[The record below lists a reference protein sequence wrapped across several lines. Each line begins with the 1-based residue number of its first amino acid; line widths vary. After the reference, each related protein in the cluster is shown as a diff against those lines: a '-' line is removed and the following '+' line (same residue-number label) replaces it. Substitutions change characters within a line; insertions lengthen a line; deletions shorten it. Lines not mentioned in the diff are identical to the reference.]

1 MLLSRIR
8 KSVALV
14 LILSLILS
22 LVHASPGYAT
32 PEGSEEIFYENVYA
46 TPNSWDLRNF
56 VQEIEVFDSSGDSPV
71 LLDPWSD
78 TLQMGNIY
86 TFLIKFAEAPYL
98 QFQYNSDGV
107 LVYAL
112 PNGLQL
118 ISAEGWTPDCYP
130 EANAYVDLDPYT
142 GHITV
147 QFDGILEYVSQ
158 PGPESNETDNAEQ
171 GAADNESSE
180 ELVIS
185 DETITQNEDPA
196 NSEDTTTNEE
206 VTNNETILTTDDANE
221 PNNDPASTE
230 EEAEPTHRQ
239 IYLEQYINYIDY
251 DADMCFILRL
261 VVELTEEDYF
271 LDFGNGFMFY
281 PLSDEYSNGML
292 PDGGFVGIVPLL
304 AVTSSNLADFI
315 TSVNMFD
322 MNGNPIS
329 ASTPTFIGQNY
340 KFEITFAESPTLQ
353 LSYDLLTGHLLYQLP
368 SYLTIQ
374 NAIDV
379 TPLYSPANSSIII
392 GWYTIGT
399 NGLVEM
405 WFDDVDLN
413 GNQVGV
419 NFIDYYSNV
428 TIVLDIFAQ
437 LTDVPDGNI
446 DFGNG
451 IIITIIPP
459 GPTAPSLTMHKA
471 SRYVPNMPAGANA
484 ATWFERVYYMITI
497 TALDG
502 PITNITLTDTPTING
517 ATFND
522 PLPPSTLSAFSGF
535 TYEITPAVGPIGG
548 LMPMTPITWNASP
561 LSFEYKFI
569 DPITL
574 APIILNPGDF
584 ITVRYIV
591 NIPQLIANNNST
603 GQPLVGMSEFIHNF
617 TLNNSAT
624 VGGTPMYTGPAVPPV
639 SDNTT
644 DHINKSLAFSKNGVI
659 NPGNDSITWTI
670 TVGDG
675 VSIPLNGGTLTD
687 TINTGAIILPLD
699 SAISVRFYDN
709 AGGVIYDD
717 TVAAFNTQFPGN
729 YSRTTSSFDL
739 TVPLAT
745 AIGPAGTAIGYVYQI
760 VVIYTTPITPP
771 QQGEPVEVFGNNASF
786 QFPDGTGNYPGINVT
801 VPVRPAPVIVNK
813 TTSGICGSP
822 DNTTPDQ
829 RYWVDYTITVDV
841 PGGLQGEPLYLYD
854 TLGLFPGGSAVPN
867 VPVPTPGY
875 AFITVI
881 PDSTETAI
889 TFSYTDPIPYGTS
902 GNAWR
907 VFFGSTGSTAPAAS
921 VWPFDLPAVLTVNY
935 RIYLTDAIV
944 AAMENPSASHYIT
957 NSIFLISSDGA
968 PNTGSLGNSVGST
981 NVTDYWPILKH
992 VQATNNPAL
1001 FNYTVTIKGGYSAR
1015 TAPLLQGENPI
1026 FSDTFDPGLAYVPG
1040 SFYVVDTGI
1049 AGRYFAPSNDVVVS
1063 GNSFSTIL
1071 SSTDWQEFQGTF
1083 PTGTLIGPA
1092 PTNWFAQRRDFT
1104 VHYQLHVVDTTI
1116 PQSNLLNTARIT
1128 VNPGECAF
1136 ESSQTVNFNTQNISK
1151 SMTPV
1156 APGSN
1161 RLNVEIIINPDGE
1174 VVFSDGVNP
1183 GPAQITAVDNLVNLM
1198 MFTDS
1203 VQMFTQTLVNGVWD
1217 GTWVQVPFTFNDR
1230 QLWSVNITPQA
1241 NVPAGA
1247 SSQVQFVLPNQTP
1260 IKIDY
1265 AVGVTLPPGTPGDI
1279 SNEISIFGEGDSSN
1293 QGNYVVGGGGAG
1305 IGADM
1310 LDLRVF
1316 KQDAV
1321 GNNLM
1326 GATFDLYV
1334 TVIGSYQP
1342 PGLLTVDKTITGAGG
1357 TVLNFGLIEEVTTD
1371 ANGMALFSGEQWIT
1385 SDPDFY
1391 LLYMLVE
1398 TQAPVGYQ
1406 PIYENIFFTLNPLI
1420 TASQLIDLNTL
1431 LAPVL
1436 LPDEGVNQISD
1447 FIIVTNIPSNLEPGS
1462 LRIQKVFDGLTNA
1475 QIQASLQ
1482 NFQLV
1487 VTDPNMVQRTFSLAA
1502 ILNPNGIVLQ
1512 NITAGMYIFEERNA
1526 TVPNYTLTTAPQLP
1540 ARRYIMPN
1548 DAGEVVI
1555 TIVNTYTPYPNLTL
1569 RKAFYIDDIAYDGP
1583 PTGASPISF
1592 LVIGTDATTGNVIFR
1607 TTVSYSDFVNGTY
1620 TLNSIP
1626 PGIYVIYEMG
1636 GWAEGFTF
1644 YTGGLIGVQPLLP
1657 GVDVTI
1663 PINNAYSTIPPDQ
1676 INPGL
1681 RVRKA
1686 FHGLTPDEYPPGFT
1700 ITITGGSPLQ
1710 TWEFELADII
1720 AGNAFIPD
1728 IPAGTYVITESG
1740 YDVPGFNVQL
1750 PSPYPIRIVVMP
1762 DDVARE
1768 ILVVLDNTYTPPIPP
1783 TPITPLPPIEL
1794 PPISPPPETPSPPP
1808 FIPWIPR
1815 PPTEP
1820 PSPPPI
1826 YPPPG
1831 EPPHPPTEPPIYPP
1845 SYPPIPPPTSPPAE
1859 PNQPPA
1865 SPNQPS
1871 NDQTQAPDA
1880 SEQQPGDSTPPRH
1893 NPQTGDSRQMVS
1905 YIIVMLMGLA
1915 FINAASAYMVRR
1927 RVKPNK

>member
-8 KSVALV
+8 KSIALV
-14 LILSLILS
+14 LVLSLVLS

-32 PEGSEEIFYENVYA
+32 PEGGEDVFYENVYA
-46 TPNSWDLRNF
+46 APDPWDLRNF
-56 VQEIEVFDSSGDSPV
+56 IQEVEVFDSSGDTPV

-86 TFLIKFAEAPYL
+86 TFLIKFGEDPYL

-107 LVYAL
+107 LVYEL
-112 PNGLQL
+112 PNGLRL
-118 ISAEGWTPDCYP
+118 VSADGWTPNCYP
-130 EANAYVDLDPYT
+130 EANAYVDADPYT
-142 GHITV
+142 GLITV

-158 PGPESNETDNAEQ
+158 PELDNNQATDTEQTTADDENREEPADNDNETVT
-171 GAADNESSE
+171 DNEE
-180 ELVIS
+180 
-185 DETITQNEDPA
+185 A
-196 NSEDTTTNEE
+196 TTNDEE
-206 VTNNETILTTDDANE
+206 SIAAGEETAAENTDSSDMNNTPTA
-221 PNNDPASTE
+221 TE
-230 EEAEPTHRQ
+230 AEEEPTHRQ

-251 DADMCFILRL
+251 ATDMCFILRL

-271 LDFGNGFMFY
+271 LDFGNGFTMF
-281 PLSDEYSNGML
+281 PLTDEYGNGM
-292 PDGGFVGIVPLL
+292 PEDGFIGIMPLL

-329 ASTPTFIGQNY
+329 PSTPTFIGQNY

-353 LSYDLLTGHLLYQLP
+353 LAYDLLTGHLLYQLP
-368 SYLTIQ
+368 PYLTIQ

-379 TPLYSPANSSIII
+379 TPLYSPTNSSIII
-392 GWYTIGT
+392 GWYTIDT
-399 NGLVEM
+399 NGLVQM
-405 WFDDVDLN
+405 WFDNVDLN

-428 TIVLDIFAQ
+428 TIALDIFAQ

-446 DFGNG
+446 DFGND

-471 SRYVPNMPAGANA
+471 SRYVPNIPAGANP

-502 PITNITLTDTPTING
+502 PITNIRLTDIPTLNTNL
-517 ATFND
+517 TFND
-522 PLPPSTLSAFSGF
+522 PLPPSALSAFSGF
-535 TYEITPAVGPIGG
+535 TYEITPVVGPIGG
-548 LMPMTPITWNASP
+548 LMPMTPITWSASP
-561 LSFEYKFI
+561 LSFEYTFI
-569 DPITL
+569 DPVTL
-574 APIILNPGDF
+574 LPIVLDPGDF
-584 ITVRYIV
+584 ITVRYMV
-591 NIPQLIANNNST
+591 NIPQLIANNNGT
-603 GQPLVGMSEFIHNF
+603 GQPLAGMSEFIHNF
-617 TLNNSAT
+617 TINNNAT
-624 VGGTPMYTGPAVPPV
+624 VGGTPIYTGPAVPPV

-675 VSIPLNGGTLTD
+675 VSIPLNGGTITD
-687 TINTGAIILPLD
+687 TINAGAIILPPDSEIQLD
-699 SAISVRFYDN
+699 FYDG
-709 AGGVIYDD
+709 AGVVHSYFADSFYPSLGYYTRVSDSQFTLEVPPSPFTPIYKVVI
-717 TVAAFNTQFPGN
+717 
-729 YSRTTSSFDL
+729 
-739 TVPLAT
+739 
-745 AIGPAGTAIGYVYQI
+745 
-760 VVIYTTPITPP
+760 IYTTPIIPP
-771 QQGEPVEVFGNNASF
+771 QQGEPVEVFGNNAYF

-801 VPVRPAPVIVNK
+801 VPVRPAPVIVSK

-841 PGGLQGEPLYLYD
+841 PDGLQGEPLYLYD

-867 VPVPTPGY
+867 VPVPIPGY
-875 AFITVI
+875 ALVTVV
-881 PDSTETAI
+881 PNASETGVS
-889 TFSYTDPIPYGTS
+889 FSYTSPIPYGAS
-902 GNAWR
+902 GNAWQM
-907 VFFGSTGSTAPAAS
+907 FFGAGSAVPGAS
-921 VWPFDLPAVLTVNY
+921 YWPFDLAATLTVSY

-944 AAMENPSASHYIT
+944 ATLSNPSTSHYIT
-957 NSIFLISSDGA
+957 NSIYLINSDGA

-1001 FNYTVTIKGGYSAR
+1001 FNYTVTIKGRYSAR
-1015 TAPLLQGENPI
+1015 TAPLLQGGNPV
-1026 FSDTFDPGLAYVPG
+1026 FSDTFDPRLAYVPG

-1049 AGRYFAPSNDVVVS
+1049 AGRYFAPANDVIVS
-1063 GNSFSTIL
+1063 GNSFSTNLNSI
-1071 SSTDWQEFQGTF
+1071 DWQEFQGTF
-1083 PTGTLIGPA
+1083 PTGALVGSA
-1092 PTNWFAQRRDFT
+1092 PTSWFAQHRDFT
-1104 VHYQLHVVDTTI
+1104 VHYQLHVTDTTM
-1116 PQSNLLNTARIT
+1116 PQSNMVNTARIT
-1128 VNPGECAF
+1128 VNPGACAF
-1136 ESSQTVNFNTQNISK
+1136 ESSQTVSFNTQNISK

-1156 APGSN
+1156 QPGSN

-1174 VVFSDGVNP
+1174 VIFSDGINP

-1203 VQMFTQTLVNGVWD
+1203 IQIFTQTLVNGVWD

-1241 NVPAGA
+1241 NVPTGV

-1265 AVGVTLPPGTPGDI
+1265 VVGVTLPPGTPGNI
-1279 SNEISIFGEGDSSN
+1279 SNEISIFGDGDSSN

-1305 IGADM
+1305 VDADM

-1334 TVIGSYQP
+1334 TIIGSYQP
-1342 PGLLTVDKTITGAGG
+1342 PGELTVDKTITGAGG
-1357 TVLNFGLIEEVTTD
+1357 TVLNFGLIGEVTTD
-1371 ANGMALFSGEQWIT
+1371 ATGMALFSEEQWIT
-1385 SDPDFY
+1385 PDPRFY

-1398 TQAPVGYQ
+1398 TQAPVGYE
-1406 PIYENIFFTLNPLI
+1406 PIYENIFFTLNPMI
-1420 TASQLIDLNTL
+1420 TASQIANLNAL

-1436 LPDEGVNQISD
+1436 LPGEAVNQISD
-1447 FIIVTNIPSNLEPGS
+1447 FITVTNIPSNLQPGS

-1475 QIQASLQ
+1475 QIQANLS

-1487 VTDPNMVQRTFSLAA
+1487 ITDPNMVQRIFSLADV
-1502 ILNPNGIVLQ
+1502 LNPNGIVLQ

-1526 TVPNYTLTTAPQLP
+1526 TVPNYTLTTAPHLP

-1548 DAGEVVI
+1548 DAGEVVV

-1569 RKAFYIDDIAYDGP
+1569 RKAFYIDDIASDGP
-1583 PTGASPISF
+1583 PAGASLISF
-1592 LVIGTDATTGNVIFR
+1592 LIIGTDANGNQIFR
-1607 TTVSYSDFVNGTY
+1607 ATINYSDFVNGTY
-1620 TLNSIP
+1620 TLNNLP
-1626 PGIYVIYEMG
+1626 PGMYVIYETG
-1636 GWAEGFTF
+1636 GWAEGFRF
-1644 YTGGLIGVQPLLP
+1644 YTGGLLGLVPLMP

-1681 RVRKA
+1681 LVRKA
-1686 FHGLTPDEYPPGFT
+1686 FHGLSPDEYPPDFK
-1700 ITITGGSPLQ
+1700 ITVTGGSPIQ
-1710 TWEFELADII
+1710 TWEFGLADII

-1728 IPAGTYVITESG
+1728 IPEGTYIITESG

-1750 PSPYPIRIVVMP
+1750 PNPYPIRIIVMP

-1768 ILVVLDNTYTPPIPP
+1768 ILVVLDNIYVKPPPPPIVPPIEPPIPP
-1783 TPITPLPPIEL
+1783 IPPIW
-1794 PPISPPPETPSPPP
+1794 PPP
-1808 FIPWIPR
+1808 
-1815 PPTEP
+1815 EP
-1820 PSPPPI
+1820 PSPPYIPWTPI
-1826 YPPPG
+1826 PPTT
-1831 EPPHPPTEPPIYPP
+1831 HPPTEPPIT
-1845 SYPPIPPPTSPPAE
+1845 PPTSPPTE
-1859 PNQPPA
+1859 PPVWPPPYPPLPPPSWPPA
-1865 SPNQPS
+1865 PPSDAPHGPTGLNQPS
-1871 NDQTQAPDA
+1871 DDSAQP
-1880 SEQQPGDSTPPRH
+1880 PGDLGQTPDNSTSPRH
-1893 NPQTGDSRQMVS
+1893 NPQTGDSRQTTS
-1905 YIIVMLMGLA
+1905 CIIILLMGFA
-1915 FINAASAYMVRR
+1915 IICAASEYKIRR
-1927 RVKPNK
+1927 TKSSK